1 MTRTCLFCGITFL
14 APNPARQYCSAE
26 CRKNAAEARVTMI
39 DFSLSRTKKKAL
51 PDTVEVD
58 GSVYDIRPGFRN
70 ILKILRLQNDP
81 DVLDG
86 HKAELLRRWFFD
98 GEAPEA
104 WAEAFG
110 HFVRAGDEPEL
121 PAGERDFD
129 YEFDAPEIYASFRQ
143 LYGIDLMDE
152 DLHWWQFRALLGGC
166 FLCRCALSEKIR
178 LRHLDVSKCED
189 KAAAQRAKD
198 AAAIPDAVGID
209 ERLLTEQ
216 VRERL
221 LRGESIEDLIRSEG
235 DAL

>member
-1 MTRTCLFCGITFL
+1 
-14 APNPARQYCSAE
+14 
-26 CRKNAAEARVTMI
+26 MI

-143 LYGIDLMDE
+143 LYGIDLMDAE
-152 DLHWWQFRALLGGC
+152 LHWWQFRALLGGC

-198 AAAIPDAVGID
+198 TAAIPDAVGID

>member
-1 MTRTCLFCGITFL
+1 
-14 APNPARQYCSAE
+14 
-26 CRKNAAEARVTMI
+26 MI
-39 DFSLSRTKKKAL
+39 DFSLSSTKKKAL

-86 HKAELLRRWFFD
+86 HKEELLRRWFFD

-143 LYGIDLMDE
+143 LYGIDLMDAE
-152 DLHWWQFRALLGGC
+152 LHWWQFRALLGGC

>member
-1 MTRTCLFCGITFL
+1 
-14 APNPARQYCSAE
+14 
-26 CRKNAAEARVTMI
+26 MI

-121 PAGERDFD
+121 SAGERDFD
-129 YEFDAPEIYASFRQ
+129 YEFDAPEIYASFWQ

>member
-1 MTRTCLFCGITFL
+1 
-14 APNPARQYCSAE
+14 
-26 CRKNAAEARVTMI
+26 MI

-110 HFVRAGDEPEL
+110 RFVRAGDEPEL
-121 PAGERDFD
+121 SAGERDFD

-143 LYGIDLMDE
+143 LYGIDLMDA

>member
-1 MTRTCLFCGITFL
+1 
-14 APNPARQYCSAE
+14 
-26 CRKNAAEARVTMI
+26 MI

-86 HKAELLRRWFFD
+86 HKAELLCRWFFD

-166 FLCRCALSEKIR
+166 FLCSCALWE
-178 LRHLDVSKCED
+178 
-189 KAAAQRAKD
+189 
-198 AAAIPDAVGID
+198 
-209 ERLLTEQ
+209 
-216 VRERL
+216 
-221 LRGESIEDLIRSEG
+221 
-235 DAL
+235 

>member
-1 MTRTCLFCGITFL
+1 
-14 APNPARQYCSAE
+14 
-26 CRKNAAEARVTMI
+26 MI

-209 ERLLTEQ
+209 ERMLTEP

-221 LRGESIEDLIRSEG
+221 GNPSRILSVPKEMHYERRDTFF
-235 DAL
+235 

>member
-1 MTRTCLFCGITFL
+1 
-14 APNPARQYCSAE
+14 
-26 CRKNAAEARVTMI
+26 MI

-110 HFVRAGDEPEL
+110 YFVRAGDEPEL
-121 PAGERDFD
+121 SAGERDFD

-143 LYGIDLMDE
+143 LYGIDLMDAE
-152 DLHWWQFRALLGGC
+152 LHWWQFRALLGGC

>member
-1 MTRTCLFCGITFL
+1 
-14 APNPARQYCSAE
+14 
-26 CRKNAAEARVTMI
+26 MI

-143 LYGIDLMDE
+143 LYCIDLMDE

>member
-1 MTRTCLFCGITFL
+1 
-14 APNPARQYCSAE
+14 
-26 CRKNAAEARVTMI
+26 MI
-39 DFSLSRTKKKAL
+39 DFSLSRTKKKSL

-110 HFVRAGDEPEL
+110 YFVRAGDEPEL

>member
-1 MTRTCLFCGITFL
+1 M
-14 APNPARQYCSAE
+14 
-26 CRKNAAEARVTMI
+26 
-39 DFSLSRTKKKAL
+39 
-51 PDTVEVD
+51 EVD

-152 DLHWWQFRALLGGC
+152 DLHWWAVPRAARRLLS
-166 FLCRCALSEKIR
+166 LP
-178 LRHLDVSKCED
+178 LRAVGED
-189 KAAAQRAKD
+189 PAAASGRF
-198 AAAIPDAVGID
+198 
-209 ERLLTEQ
+209 Q
-216 VRERL
+216 VRGQSGGAAGEGCRGDPGRRRNRRTGCSPSRCVSGCCAGNPSRILSVPKEMHYER
-221 LRGESIEDLIRSEG
+221 RDTFF
-235 DAL
+235 

>member
-1 MTRTCLFCGITFL
+1 
-14 APNPARQYCSAE
+14 
-26 CRKNAAEARVTMI
+26 MI
-39 DFSLSRTKKKAL
+39 DFSLSHTKKKAL

-110 HFVRAGDEPEL
+110 YFVRAGDEPEL

-189 KAAAQRAKD
+189 KAAVQRAKD

>member
-1 MTRTCLFCGITFL
+1 
-14 APNPARQYCSAE
+14 
-26 CRKNAAEARVTMI
+26 MI

-152 DLHWWQFRALLGGC
+152 DLHWWAVPRAARRAA
-166 FLCRCALSEKIR
+166 FS
-178 LRHLDVSKCED
+178 
-189 KAAAQRAKD
+189 AAARCRRRSGC
-198 AAAIPDAVGID
+198 GIWTFPSARTKRRRSGRRMPRRSRTPS
-209 ERLLTEQ
+209 ESTNGCSPSRC
-216 VRERL
+216 VSRL

>member
-1 MTRTCLFCGITFL
+1 M
-14 APNPARQYCSAE
+14 
-26 CRKNAAEARVTMI
+26 
-39 DFSLSRTKKKAL
+39 KKKAL

-221 LRGESIEDLIRSEG
+221 LRGEPIEDLIRSEG

>member
-1 MTRTCLFCGITFL
+1 
-14 APNPARQYCSAE
+14 
-26 CRKNAAEARVTMI
+26 MI

-86 HKAELLRRWFFD
+86 HKEELLRRWFFD

-143 LYGIDLMDE
+143 LYGIDLMDAE
-152 DLHWWQFRALLGGC
+152 LHWWQFRALLGGC

>member
-1 MTRTCLFCGITFL
+1 
-14 APNPARQYCSAE
+14 
-26 CRKNAAEARVTMI
+26 MI

-110 HFVRAGDEPEL
+110 YFVRAGDEPEL

-143 LYGIDLMDE
+143 LYGIDLMDA

>member
-1 MTRTCLFCGITFL
+1 
-14 APNPARQYCSAE
+14 
-26 CRKNAAEARVTMI
+26 MI

-143 LYGIDLMDE
+143 LYGIDLMDAE
-152 DLHWWQFRALLGGC
+152 LHWWQFRALLGGC

-209 ERLLTEQ
+209 EQLLTEQ

>member
-1 MTRTCLFCGITFL
+1 MTAKRRKRGRKRSGISSVPATSRSCLPVSGTSI
-14 APNPARQYCSAE
+14 
-26 CRKNAAEARVTMI
+26 M
-39 DFSLSRTKKKAL
+39 SL
-51 PDTVEVD
+51 
-58 GSVYDIRPGFRN
+58 
-70 ILKILRLQNDP
+70 
-81 DVLDG
+81 
-86 HKAELLRRWFFD
+86 
-98 GEAPEA
+98 
-104 WAEAFG
+104 
-110 HFVRAGDEPEL
+110 
-121 PAGERDFD
+121 
-129 YEFDAPEIYASFRQ
+129 
-143 LYGIDLMDE
+143 
-152 DLHWWQFRALLGGC
+152 WQFRALLGGC

>member
-1 MTRTCLFCGITFL
+1 
-14 APNPARQYCSAE
+14 
-26 CRKNAAEARVTMI
+26 MI

-166 FLCRCALSEKIR
+166 FLCRCA
-178 LRHLDVSKCED
+178 VGED
-189 KAAAQRAKD
+189 PAAASGRFQVRGQSGGAAGEGRRGD
-198 AAAIPDAVGID
+198 PRRRRNRRAAAHRAG
-209 ERLLTEQ
+209 
-216 VRERL
+216 
-221 LRGESIEDLIRSEG
+221 
-235 DAL
+235 A

>member
-1 MTRTCLFCGITFL
+1 
-14 APNPARQYCSAE
+14 
-26 CRKNAAEARVTMI
+26 MI

-51 PDTVEVD
+51 PDTVEAA

-86 HKAELLRRWFFD
+86 HKAELLCQWFFD
-98 GEAPEA
+98 GAVPEA

-110 HFVRAGDEPEL
+110 RFVRAGDPPEP
-121 PAGERDFD
+121 PAGEKDFD
-129 YEFDAPEIYASFRQ
+129 YEFDAPEVYASFWQ
-143 LYGIDLMDE
+143 LYGIDLME
-152 DLHWWQFRALLGGC
+152 TDLHWWQFRALLGGC
-166 FLCRCALSEKIR
+166 FLCPCALSEKIR
-178 LRHLDVSKCED
+178 LRHLDVSRCED

-198 AAAIPDAVGID
+198 AAAIPDTVGLD
-209 ERLLTEQ
+209 ERLLNEQ

-221 LRGESIEDLIRSEG
+221 LRGESIEDIIRSEG

>member
-1 MTRTCLFCGITFL
+1 
-14 APNPARQYCSAE
+14 
-26 CRKNAAEARVTMI
+26 MI

-121 PAGERDFD
+121 SAGERDFD

-143 LYGIDLMDE
+143 LYGIDLKDE
-152 DLHWWQFRALLGGC
+152 DLHWWQFHALLGGC

-198 AAAIPDAVGID
+198 AAAIPDAVGIA

>member
-1 MTRTCLFCGITFL
+1 MLRSGSCTASISWTRSCTG
-14 APNPARQYCSAE
+14 
-26 CRKNAAEARVTMI
+26 
-39 DFSLSRTKKKAL
+39 
-51 PDTVEVD
+51 
-58 GSVYDIRPGFRN
+58 GSF
-70 ILKILRLQNDP
+70 
-81 DVLDG
+81 
-86 HKAELLRRWFFD
+86 A
-98 GEAPEA
+98 
-104 WAEAFG
+104 
-110 HFVRAGDEPEL
+110 
-121 PAGERDFD
+121 
-129 YEFDAPEIYASFRQ
+129 
-143 LYGIDLMDE
+143 
-152 DLHWWQFRALLGGC
+152 LGGC

>member
-1 MTRTCLFCGITFL
+1 
-14 APNPARQYCSAE
+14 
-26 CRKNAAEARVTMI
+26 MI

-86 HKAELLRRWFFD
+86 PKAELLRRWFFD

-143 LYGIDLMDE
+143 LYGIDLMDA

>member
-1 MTRTCLFCGITFL
+1 
-14 APNPARQYCSAE
+14 
-26 CRKNAAEARVTMI
+26 MI

-143 LYGIDLMDE
+143 LYGIDLMDA

>member
-1 MTRTCLFCGITFL
+1 
-14 APNPARQYCSAE
+14 
-26 CRKNAAEARVTMI
+26 MI

-143 LYGIDLMDE
+143 LYGIDLMDAE
-152 DLHWWQFRALLGGC
+152 LHWWQFRALPGGC

>member
-1 MTRTCLFCGITFL
+1 
-14 APNPARQYCSAE
+14 
-26 CRKNAAEARVTMI
+26 MI

-143 LYGIDLMDE
+143 LYGIDLMDAE
-152 DLHWWQFRALLGGC
+152 LHWWQFRALLGG
-166 FLCRCALSEKIR
+166 CALSEKIR
-178 LRHLDVSKCED
+178 LRHLDVFKCED

-221 LRGESIEDLIRSEG
+221 LRWESIEDLIRSEG

>member
-1 MTRTCLFCGITFL
+1 
-14 APNPARQYCSAE
+14 
-26 CRKNAAEARVTMI
+26 MI

-143 LYGIDLMDE
+143 LYGIDLMDAE
-152 DLHWWQFRALLGGC
+152 LHWWQFRALLGGC

-221 LRGESIEDLIRSEG
+221 LRGESIEDLISSEG